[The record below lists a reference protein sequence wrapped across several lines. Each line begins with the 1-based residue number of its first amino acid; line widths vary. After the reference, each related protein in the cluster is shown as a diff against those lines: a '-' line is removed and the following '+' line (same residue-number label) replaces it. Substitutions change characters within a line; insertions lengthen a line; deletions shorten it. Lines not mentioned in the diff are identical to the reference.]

1 VPELWLPSLTGLGA
15 RVSARSQMRPTQ
27 RLTAV
32 VSKLSTVRM
41 IDELSLKSHTRV
53 TGPFWDKASE
63 LDEFA
68 AFSRLAAT
76 VLRLVASEGFTLSPR

>member
-1 VPELWLPSLTGLGA
+1 
-15 RVSARSQMRPTQ
+15 
-27 RLTAV
+27 
-32 VSKLSTVRM
+32 M

-68 AFSRLAAT
+68 AFSRLFFLNLAPHAVHAFRLRSLGLRVSF
-76 VLRLVASEGFTLSPR
+76 VLEDSIEGRP